1 MPQQQQPE
9 YQQHARCYPE
19 SPPDYVFKVA
29 TIGESGVGKSCLLS
43 RFADDDQRFNE
54 NYLSTIGA
62 PGTVPEFQ
70 L

>member
-1 MPQQQQPE
+1 MLPGIA
-9 YQQHARCYPE
+9 ARLRLQGG
-19 SPPDYVFKVA
+19 DYRRVR
-29 TIGESGVGKSCLLS
+29 GVGKSCLLS

-54 NYLSTIGA
+54 NHLSTIGA